1 MAELPIHPRL
11 AHMLLTARAH
21 GMAPTALAAA
31 ALLGTRDADRG
42 DADFTRRLS
51 ELRGGDAAR
60 IRRQLARAL
69 GEHVGEPHADQL
81 GAVLSLAFP
90 ERLAQ
95 ARTGAR
101 GGFRLANGRGARL
114 DAADQLAGQA
124 WLAVAELDDTGAE
137 ARIRLAAPVG
147 QAEIEEL
154 HRQRIT
160 TVEEVRFEPRDDTV
174 VARRA
179 VRLGALVLRE
189 QALTPDPAALAE
201 ALCAGIRVRGPERL
215 PWTERGRQLQA
226 RVALLRRREPSGW
239 PDLSDEALLAGLEE
253 WLAPYLAGRRRLGDL
268 AGLDLAAI
276 LADRLSHAQ
285 RRELA
290 RRAPERLAVPS
301 GRAHGIDYTVDPP
314 VLGVKLQ
321 ELFGLTATPTVDEG
335 RMPLV
340 LHLLSPAQRPLAVT
354 RDLAGFWATGYP
366 AVRKELRGRYPK
378 HPWPEDPLTAPAT
391 HRAGR
396 AVPTQAR

>member
-1 MAELPIHPRL
+1 M
-11 AHMLLTARAH
+11 
-21 GMAPTALAAA
+21 
-31 ALLGTRDADRG
+31 
-42 DADFTRRLS
+42 
-51 ELRGGDAAR
+51 
-60 IRRQLARAL
+60 
-69 GEHVGEPHADQL
+69 
-81 GAVLSLAFP
+81 
-90 ERLAQ
+90 
-95 ARTGAR
+95 
-101 GGFRLANGRGARL
+101 
-114 DAADQLAGQA
+114 
-124 WLAVAELDDTGAE
+124 
-137 ARIRLAAPVG
+137 
-147 QAEIEEL
+147 
-154 HRQRIT
+154 
-160 TVEEVRFEPRDDTV
+160 
-174 VARRA
+174 
-179 VRLGALVLRE
+179 
-189 QALTPDPAALAE
+189 
-201 ALCAGIRVRGPERL
+201 
-215 PWTERGRQLQA
+215 
-226 RVALLRRREPSGW
+226 ALLRRREPSGW

-321 ELFGLTATPTVDEG
+321 ELFGLTTTPTVDEG